1 MTGGGPC
8 GEGVPAYVGPFP
20 ERASV
25 VNMSDFM
32 DHLDA
37 REREAQRRAQALI
50 AKWALGLFTAVAI
63 PVGLHWLWA
72 DRPVSIPV
80 LPETRWVTIE
90 KRMGEHTADTRML
103 LERMAWVVFDTQAL
117 VEDSTVYIGAKLDRV
132 HKRARKVRWPANAGT
147 AERATKVSARVA
159 QLFEGTSN

>member
-1 MTGGGPC
+1 
-8 GEGVPAYVGPFP
+8 
-20 ERASV
+20 
-25 VNMSDFM
+25 MSDFM